1 MYFLSRRLFDTDKCW
16 KRVSFHNG
24 AKDIC
29 KATKCTLSSY
39 QCTPGMTQAGV
50 RGLTRA
56 HQSYRLDSDS
66 EAEVSG
72 VNVVSQL

>member
-1 MYFLSRRLFDTDKCW
+1 M
-16 KRVSFHNG
+16 SFHNG
-24 AKDIC
+24 AEDIC
-29 KATKCTLSSY
+29 KATKCTLSLY
-39 QCTPGMTQAGV
+39 QCTPGMTRASV

-56 HQSYRLDSDS
+56 YQSYRLDNSS